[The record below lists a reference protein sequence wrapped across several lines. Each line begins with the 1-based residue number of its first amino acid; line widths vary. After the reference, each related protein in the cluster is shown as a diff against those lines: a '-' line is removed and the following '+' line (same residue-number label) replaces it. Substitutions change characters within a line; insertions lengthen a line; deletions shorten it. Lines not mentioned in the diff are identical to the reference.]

1 MYIFIGYWYR
11 YLPGVSAV
19 AVSASAPTFIVR
31 RYHRGTNRRTRT
43 PYVTVCDTTELPIG
57 GQRTIS
63 TIRSLD
69 VDITSYDFELRLQH
83 IQIQMVALVILH
95 AQLRQLGYITAYD
108 DNVSLTQ
115 CLEILE
121 RKGLLSEQQTA
132 WLRYFT
138 RQANMAKHDLSRL

>member
-1 MYIFIGYWYR
+1 MNIGRWMNISSGMVDAFERQVRSQCGSKEISFPYSPR
-11 YLPGVSAV
+11 GM
-19 AVSASAPTFIVR
+19 PTLR
-31 RYHRGTNRRTRT
+31 NLLGGHERALRGLRDL
-43 PYVTVCDTTELPIG
+43 VWL
-57 GQRTIS
+57 
-63 TIRSLD
+63 LD

-115 CLEILE
+115 RHEILE